1 MVEEIDYL
9 IRGGVYLANL
19 YPIKYNEIGKTR
31 PVVILNSQ
39 NILNNNP
46 PNIFVCPL
54 SSKSKEEFK
63 PLHIYLKPRD
73 KLEKESYA
81 LVEHCK
87 SISRERII
95 KSNLCI
101 LTTSEIDCILER
113 LFILLGKY

>member
-1 MVEEIDYL
+1 MVEEIDCL
-9 IRGGVYLANL
+9 IRGGVYIARLN
-19 YPIKYNEIGKTR
+19 PVKYNEIGKPR
-31 PVVILNSQ
+31 PVVILNAQ
-39 NILNNNP
+39 NILNINP

-54 SSKSKEEFK
+54 STKSEEEFES
-63 PLHIYLKPRD
+63 LHFYLKHRD
-73 KLEKESYA
+73 DMQKDSYA

-101 LTTSEIDCILER
+101 LTTSEIDCILEK